1 MVSTSFDP
9 YNNTETITRETIC
22 NLEPVR
28 LWAAI
33 ESELSFEKAKKL
45 CDDLEGEF
53 PVIEGPNRTDVKK
66 IFSKFHAGIHC
77 FIFSTVRYRIKID
90 LCICPWWKNFGE
102 KTFPPETES

>member
-1 MVSTSFDP
+1 MLKSFASIFFYIAWKNTKWMVSTSFDP

-45 CDDLEGEF
+45 CDDLDGEF
-53 PVIEGPNRTDVKK
+53 PVIEGPNKTDVMK

-77 FIFSTVRYRIKID
+77 FIFCTD
-90 LCICPWWKNFGE
+90 
-102 KTFPPETES
+102 TELK